1 MKNMKLQHILT
12 FALIFI
18 CTLTANSEPRT
29 IADIP
34 NVHLSNR
41 TLYVSNPDNILS
53 PQAESQLNSILGDIW
68 AKTSSEAVVVV
79 VDEIEGD
86 PDTFATELFQDWGIG
101 KKDNSNGLLYLVSR
115 KDRKT
120 VIRTGYGMEGVI
132 PDVIA
137 GRIIR
142 NIANPNY
149 AQGDFDTGTL
159 NAVQEL
165 SRIITTPG
173 ATEELMSKYKN
184 DQGVGFMSGPDAG
197 EILDMW
203 LKLGTKNAVRTLSR
217 TEIDGNTRS
226 YGFVAWARHTAARIP
241 YSACSAT
248 AFANKTAQMPQL
260 HTQNEAARRKSR
272 QCLPDPGTRH
282 RRTT

>member
-101 KKDNSNGLLYLVSR
+101 KKDNSNGLLYLVS
-115 KDRKT
+115 
-120 VIRTGYGMEGVI
+120 
-132 PDVIA
+132 
-137 GRIIR
+137 
-142 NIANPNY
+142 
-149 AQGDFDTGTL
+149 
-159 NAVQEL
+159 
-165 SRIITTPG
+165 
-173 ATEELMSKYKN
+173 
-184 DQGVGFMSGPDAG
+184 
-197 EILDMW
+197 
-203 LKLGTKNAVRTLSR
+203 
-217 TEIDGNTRS
+217 
-226 YGFVAWARHTAARIP
+226 
-241 YSACSAT
+241 
-248 AFANKTAQMPQL
+248 
-260 HTQNEAARRKSR
+260 
-272 QCLPDPGTRH
+272 
-282 RRTT
+282 